1 MLSLSLD
8 NQHSIVLDSAIYGSG
23 GYCGQQVQITNLNNG
38 QTVTVTVADECP
50 TCDNAESIDLSVA
63 AFQALDDLSV
73 GTFPSKP
80 YFTPYRL
87 NHSRFSQ
94 LPGPLYKFTA
104 SCVYLAGLDPVGV
117 WYYLDDTPRWHTRPR
132 HSHTFHWQIPRSF
145 FPSC

>member
-1 MLSLSLD
+1 MCALFSLLSLSLD
-8 NQHSIVLDSAIYGSG
+8 NQHSIVLDSAIYGG
-23 GYCGQQVQITNLNNG
+23 GSHCGQQVQITNLNNG

-80 YFTPYRL
+80 YFTPYHL
-87 NHSRFSQ
+87 NHSRPSQ

-104 SCVYLAGLDPVGV
+104 
-117 WYYLDDTPRWHTRPR
+117 
-132 HSHTFHWQIPRSF
+132 
-145 FPSC
+145 